1 MDMDLTML
9 IHIRSRLDSLC
20 WVLAQ
25 RGSDMDRDE
34 EGYKRGGEMM
44 SNRTEGL
51 MMENIAASGTGSST
65 QQFV

>member
-51 MMENIAASGTGSST
+51 MMET
-65 QQFV
+65 